1 MKDGEENWMIEWIK
15 SLGCELWYTVH
26 ENEVWRNKNYR
37 ILVWNPSLGLRM
49 MFHATNMSEKV
60 QKEIIEKI
68 LSDQQKKIDHQK
80 KHENRL
86 KTALT

>member
-1 MKDGEENWMIEWIK
+1 MQEDGEDWMIEWIK
-15 SLGCELWYTVH
+15 SLGCELWYTVD

-37 ILVWNPSLGLRM
+37 ILVWNPRLGLRM

-80 KHENRL
+80 KNENQL
-86 KTALT
+86 KAALT